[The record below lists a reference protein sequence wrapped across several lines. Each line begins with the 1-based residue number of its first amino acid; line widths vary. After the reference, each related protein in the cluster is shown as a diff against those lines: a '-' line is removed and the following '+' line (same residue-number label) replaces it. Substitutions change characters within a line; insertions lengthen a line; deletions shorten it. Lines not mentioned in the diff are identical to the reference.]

1 MDSRAWLVGLGLLAS
16 ALAALLVADL
26 AGGARR
32 ETDGGRIVPEWSAG
46 DVRAIRLERSGLPPV
61 LLERSRSGPGQKSSP
76 GAPTAPAAA
85 DPGWRL
91 RLPSG
96 TAVPVDPAALRDLT
110 GTIEML
116 AATRR
121 DPAPITAP
129 RLTIVLERDG
139 GPPIRLLLAAA
150 GPGPT
155 DRVWLARAGQGGRF
169 LIDGYAARAL
179 DVGVDPLRERRPLHG
194 RLDGVGRIE
203 VATGQRTAILT
214 GPPWRIELPG
224 GLARAAAARVQ
235 DLLDRARDLRIA
247 SFTDGPP
254 ASPDPGSPL
263 AAAHGPVRVSF
274 TGGAGRVEI
283 VYLGGCPGQ
292 PTLALADTPIG
303 RGCLPAPDAADRLA
317 DPDVW
322 IDRDLVGVPTDRVSH
337 IQLERGGRAIDV
349 ERADRPDVLRDWL
362 ARWRVAAAGP
372 VVAAADLHPLATID
386 LTVDG
391 GGHQRLAIGRAGAA
405 LAARREDEPVA
416 LVLQPG
422 ADGMLDPSPHR
433 FRSLDLLTREPTA
446 LRAAIAHR
454 GARLVES
461 IVRGDTLE
469 EWRALAPTGSEVPAA
484 AIESLRQAVGFLRAE
499 RFLAASAGPAHRLAP
514 PRRTVD
520 LVLDPEPGGSAPERH
535 VLEIGAAIPGRGCA
549 ARLDRAP
556 AVFELSAA
564 RCAALLGPWTA
575 AQRAP

>member
-1 MDSRAWLVGLGLLAS
+1 VDSRAWLVGLGLLAS

-150 GPGPT
+150 GPGRT

-274 TGGAGRVEI
+274 AGGARSASPSPAEPAGSRSSTWAAVPASRPWPWPTRRSD
-283 VYLGGCPGQ
+283 VAACPR
-292 PTLALADTPIG
+292 PTPPTASPTRMSGSIATWSACRPIG
-303 RGCLPAPDAADRLA
+303 CRTSSSSAAAARSTSSAPIARTSSATGWPAGESP
-317 DPDVW
+317 
-322 IDRDLVGVPTDRVSH
+322 
-337 IQLERGGRAIDV
+337 
-349 ERADRPDVLRDWL
+349 RPD
-362 ARWRVAAAGP
+362 RWSRP
-372 VVAAADLHPLATID
+372 PTS
-386 LTVDG
+386 T
-391 GGHQRLAIGRAGAA
+391 RS
-405 LAARREDEPVA
+405 RR
-416 LVLQPG
+416 
-422 ADGMLDPSPHR
+422 S
-433 FRSLDLLTREPTA
+433 T
-446 LRAAIAHR
+446 
-454 GARLVES
+454 
-461 IVRGDTLE
+461 
-469 EWRALAPTGSEVPAA
+469 
-484 AIESLRQAVGFLRAE
+484 
-499 RFLAASAGPAHRLAP
+499 
-514 PRRTVD
+514 
-520 LVLDPEPGGSAPERH
+520 
-535 VLEIGAAIPGRGCA
+535 
-549 ARLDRAP
+549 
-556 AVFELSAA
+556 
-564 RCAALLGPWTA
+564 
-575 AQRAP
+575 